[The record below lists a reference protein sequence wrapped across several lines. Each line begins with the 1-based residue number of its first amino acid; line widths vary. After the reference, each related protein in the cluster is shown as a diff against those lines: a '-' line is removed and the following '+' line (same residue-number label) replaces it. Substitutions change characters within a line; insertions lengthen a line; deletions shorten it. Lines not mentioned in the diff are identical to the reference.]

1 MGWESRKRG
10 GRYYTR
16 SRREGDRV
24 VREYIGGG
32 KLGQAVAFLDRKAR
46 DERARQAQRER
57 AARDEDAAL
66 VALVDEFD
74 RAVRALV
81 AAELV
86 AAGYHRHHRGAWRRK
101 RG

>member
-1 MGWESRKRG
+1 MAWETRRG
-10 GRYYTR
+10 RRYYYR
-16 SRREGDRV
+16 SKRVGERV
-24 VREYIGGG
+24 VKEYIGGG

-46 DERARQAQRER
+46 EERERQAQRER

-66 VALVDEFD
+66 VALVDAFD
-74 RAVRALV
+74 REVRALV
-81 AAELV
+81 AAELG